1 MESGLN
7 YETQPKKCIWKKIS
21 DVVFLSLA
29 IMIVAVIAYYF
40 NKTVSAVTMG
50 IAGLVLAIY
59 IPRAIISIK
68 SEGITLEN
76 EHLKVVTGIIGR
88 TFQRVEYKKIQYIEY
103 DQNIIMK
110 RMKFTDATIHIL
122 ASSTESQ
129 LNLPYMKDESGEKLR
144 RKILGE

>member
-1 MESGLN
+1 
-7 YETQPKKCIWKKIS
+7 
-21 DVVFLSLA
+21 
-29 IMIVAVIAYYF
+29 MIVAVIAYYF

-88 TFQRVEYKKIQYIEY
+88 TFQWVEYKKIQYIEY